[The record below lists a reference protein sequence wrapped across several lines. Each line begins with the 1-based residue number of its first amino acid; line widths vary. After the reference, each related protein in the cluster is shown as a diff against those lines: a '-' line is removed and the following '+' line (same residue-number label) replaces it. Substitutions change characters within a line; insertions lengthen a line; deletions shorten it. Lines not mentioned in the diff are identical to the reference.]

1 MDREIIQLA
10 VKVWENRVDQTLR
23 NLVQLLPKTESD
35 LNRPLMLRVNQV
47 MGKTSN
53 MPLVTKIKT

>member
-1 MDREIIQLA
+1 MDKVVILSA

-23 NLVQLLPKTESD
+23 NLVQLLPKTELD
-35 LNRPLMLRVNQV
+35 LNLQLTLRVNQV

-53 MPLVTKIKT
+53 MPLLTNKRT

>member
-10 VKVWENRVDQTLR
+10 VKVWESRVDPTLR
-23 NLVQLLPKTESD
+23 NLVRLLPKTELD
-35 LNRPLMLRVNQV
+35 LSRPLMLRVNQV

-53 MPLVTKIKT
+53 LPLVTKIRT